1 MSNTTFPTV
10 SLGRQDHARLNKL
23 ARTAQRDGHPVAG
36 FLLSEIRRARVFEQ
50 DSLEAAAG
58 PDKRIT
64 YRVDFGPTK
73 RGLLVLA
80 ENCAGAEVSVLSPLG
95 TAMLGLKEGDR
106 MPYRDVFGTLH
117 FVKIIR
123 IETPLPGFVSSAPEE
138 SPFDPGPQA
147 A

>member
-10 SLGRQDHARLNKL
+10 SLGRQDHAQLKKL
-23 ARTAQRDGHPVAG
+23 AQTAKIDGHPVAG

-50 DSLEAAAG
+50 DSLETVVG
-58 PDKRIT
+58 PNKQIT
-64 YRVDFGPTK
+64 YRIDFGPTK
-73 RGLLVLA
+73 SQLLVLS
-80 ENCAGAEVSVLSPLG
+80 ENCAATEVSVLSSLG

-106 MPYRDVFGTLH
+106 MPDRDVFGALH

-123 IETPLPGFVSSAPEE
+123 IEAPLPGFVSSASEE
-138 SPFDPGPQA
+138 GPFDPGPQA

>member
-23 ARTAQRDGHPVAG
+23 ARTAKLDGHPVAG

-50 DSLEAAAG
+50 DSLEAIVG
-58 PDKRIT
+58 LNKRIT
-64 YRVDFGPTK
+64 YRIDFGPTK
-73 RGLLVLA
+73 SRLLVLA
-80 ENCAGAEVSVLSPLG
+80 ENSAATEVSVLSSLG

-123 IETPLPGFVSSAPEE
+123 VEASPPGFVSAAPEE
-138 SPFDPGPQA
+138 GPFDPGPQA